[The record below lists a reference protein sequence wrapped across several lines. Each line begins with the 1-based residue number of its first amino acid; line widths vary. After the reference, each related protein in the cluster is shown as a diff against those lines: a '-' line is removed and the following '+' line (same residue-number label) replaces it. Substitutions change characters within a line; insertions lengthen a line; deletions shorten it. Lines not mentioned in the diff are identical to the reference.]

1 MAYKHYN
8 WFVIGLW
15 TREIKHPFVHL
26 NQPDCICT
34 FLWSSWPSHHL
45 QSLQEIT
52 FQEST
57 PWCFI
62 TAQFNSHDF
71 RSGGEGE
78 KTFIGFGDRK
88 SFALLTWPNSIYSWC
103 SVLSKQMAWICM
115 CPWEMPNM
123 ADQLKAKRHGISIW
137 FQLESK
143 SSTFRK
149 GMKVSIRFHWSVEGI
164 FEYCL
169 YMFEWFLSS
178 IQSEVSKSLIAEW
191 DINPSRNSSV
201 SQNRWE
207 MGQMFLALV

>member
-1 MAYKHYN
+1 MAYKHWHYN
-8 WFVIGLW
+8 WFVNKRNQTPIIDLAS
-15 TREIKHPFVHL
+15 HL

-34 FLWSSWPSHHL
+34 FPWSSWPSHHL

-78 KTFIGFGDRK
+78 KTFIGFGDQK

-123 ADQLKAKRHGISIW
+123 ADQLKTKRQGILYLFPAWIKEFNIQKRHERVNSISLIRWRHIW
-137 FQLESK
+137 IF
-143 SSTFRK
+143 FVHVWV
-149 GMKVSIRFHWSVEGI
+149 VSIIDPKWGVE
-164 FEYCL
+164 EPDRR
-169 YMFEWFLSS
+169 
-178 IQSEVSKSLIAEW
+178 VRHKSQPEL
-191 DINPSRNSSV
+191 
-201 SQNRWE
+201 
-207 MGQMFLALV
+207 